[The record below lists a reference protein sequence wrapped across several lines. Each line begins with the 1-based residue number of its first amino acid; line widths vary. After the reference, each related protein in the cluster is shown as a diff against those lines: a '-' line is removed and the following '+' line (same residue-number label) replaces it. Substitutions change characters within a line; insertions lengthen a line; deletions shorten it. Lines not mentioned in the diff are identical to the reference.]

1 MRLPTLALLAI
12 GTASAFH
19 FSGAP
24 LTIKMPSAS
33 AAAHHAQSGA
43 SAAAHRAQYPPRA
56 RHLLMAGSAEDD
68 AALECRVDEPE
79 LECDIRRTVDGP
91 WKDAWARF
99 VLLRPGMSYSEL
111 KKATLQ
117 RNKLDWRERIPGTF
131 RTIVITHAVC
141 FIAAIP
147 AVLRSDAILP
157 RLVEAAAAGRVNS
170 GLP

>member
-68 AALECRVDEPE
+68 GIVLVTAFDAVAQRGLLVWLDA
-79 LECDIRRTVDGP
+79 
-91 WKDAWARF
+91 KDMTPLGRAYAPVPTHMAFHGVF
-99 VLLRPGMSYSEL
+99 VP
-111 KKATLQ
+111 K
-117 RNKLDWRERIPGTF
+117 
-131 RTIVITHAVC
+131 
-141 FIAAIP
+141 
-147 AVLRSDAILP
+147 
-157 RLVEAAAAGRVNS
+157 
-170 GLP
+170 

>member
-1 MRLPTLALLAI
+1 
-12 GTASAFH
+12 
-19 FSGAP
+19 
-24 LTIKMPSAS
+24 
-33 AAAHHAQSGA
+33 
-43 SAAAHRAQYPPRA
+43 
-56 RHLLMAGSAEDD
+56 MADNAEDD